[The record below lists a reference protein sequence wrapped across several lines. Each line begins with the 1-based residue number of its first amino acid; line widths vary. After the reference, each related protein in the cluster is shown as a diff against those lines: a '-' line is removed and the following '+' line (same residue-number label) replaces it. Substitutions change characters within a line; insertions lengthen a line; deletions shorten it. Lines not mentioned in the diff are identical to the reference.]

1 MGNRNTKIVKK
12 PNKAAEKARK
22 ERENK
27 IFHYTIIGIFA
38 LIVILGF
45 VVLATLP
52 EKTDDSEANEQV
64 EEMIVDGNG
73 NIVLEEHEHDHEHDH
88 DEETESE
95 ETDVAL
101 DLVEPTEETDT
112 DKVEES
118 ENAGETA
125 DDSETEND
133 TADDMVQETEEN
145 MAEPENAEEVSE
157 E

>member
-64 EEMIVDGNG
+64 EEMIVDGDG
-73 NIVLEEHEHDHEHDH
+73 NIVLEEHW
-88 DEETESE
+88 
-95 ETDVAL
+95 
-101 DLVEPTEETDT
+101 
-112 DKVEES
+112 
-118 ENAGETA
+118 
-125 DDSETEND
+125 
-133 TADDMVQETEEN
+133 
-145 MAEPENAEEVSE
+145 
-157 E
+157 

>member
-1 MGNRNTKIVKK
+1 MGNRNTKIIKK

-27 IFHYTIIGIFA
+27 IFHYTIIGVFA

-52 EKTDDSEANEQV
+52 EKTENSEANEQV

-73 NIVLEEHEHDHEHDH
+73 NIVLEEHDHDH
-88 DEETESE
+88 DHDVETESE

-145 MAEPENAEEVSE
+145 MAELENAEEVSE

>member
-73 NIVLEEHEHDHEHDH
+73 NIVLEEHDHDH
-88 DEETESE
+88 DTEAESE
-95 ETDVAL
+95 DADVELEQA
-101 DLVEPTEETDT
+101 EPTEETET

-118 ENAGETA
+118 ENAGEA
-125 DDSETEND
+125 AVNSEAEND
-133 TADDMVQETEEN
+133 MADEMVQETEEH
-145 MAEPENAEEVSE
+145 MAEPEDTEEVSE

>member
-64 EEMIVDGNG
+64 EEMIVDGDG
-73 NIVLEEHEHDHEHDH
+73 NIVLEEHDHDH
-88 DEETESE
+88 DHDAETESE
-95 ETDVAL
+95 GAVVEL
-101 DLVEPTEETDT
+101 ELVEPTEETK
-112 DKVEES
+112 KVDES
-118 ENAGETA
+118 ENAGEVA
-125 DDSETEND
+125 PDSETEND
-133 TADDMVQETEEN
+133 MSDEMVQETEEN
-145 MAEPENAEEVSE
+145 IAEPENTEETTE

>member
-27 IFHYTIIGIFA
+27 IFHYTIIGVFA

-73 NIVLEEHEHDHEHDH
+73 NIVLEEHDHDH
-88 DEETESE
+88 DHDHDAETESE
-95 ETDVAL
+95 GAEVEL
-101 DLVEPTEETDT
+101 ELVEPTEETN
-112 DKVEES
+112 KVEES
-118 ENAGETA
+118 ENAGEVA
-125 DDSETEND
+125 PDSETEND
-133 TADDMVQETEEN
+133 MSDEMVQETEEN
-145 MAEPENAEEVSE
+145 IAEPENTEETSE